1 MLKQNVIFNVP
12 DNACLAGK
20 AESKRFSV
28 FVAFSLC
35 VRLLSEPTA
44 GGKDSLGRR
53 TVLIRQN
60 EFSRAHDVLNRLED
74 LLRRSD
80 VPEER
85 YEALVRSAEVKIVAR
100 KDIAEILEA
109 LAQLASLLK

>member
-1 MLKQNVIFNVP
+1 M
-12 DNACLAGK
+12 
-20 AESKRFSV
+20 
-28 FVAFSLC
+28 
-35 VRLLSEPTA
+35 
-44 GGKDSLGRR
+44 
-53 TVLIRQN
+53 LIRQN
-60 EFSRAHDVLNRLED
+60 EFSGAHDVLNKLED

-80 VPEER
+80 VPGER